1 MQKTG
6 SPSEKPLL
14 IYITK
19 LMVDSLPID
28 QANTQQTEKHT
39 LN

>member
-6 SPSEKPLL
+6 FPSEKPLL

-19 LMVDSLPID
+19 LMVDSLLID